1 LSVAAAR
8 RLPVARIASPAAALV
23 LVLAALPAPAFAQ
36 GRIEGRIADPGGGVM
51 ADVPVSVLALGDE
64 TPVGTA
70 RTDANGEF
78 AFEGLGVGTYLVRV
92 SPPELRATERRV
104 TVSGT
109 ESVRLDLTLTLEV
122 AEDVTVVGTGPVQ
135 AIPLDTPSES
145 GSRLG
150 LTPRE
155 LPASLEIVSQSVLQ
169 QRGQRTVQEA
179 VASGVGVTAG
189 QNASAGATFI
199 MRGFSQ
205 THVPVLY
212 EGTKIPVAM
221 AFPADTWNLE
231 RLEILKGPASS
242 LYGEGAIG
250 GAVNYVIRRP
260 DRQPHR
266 MDGVL
271 SYGGFNT
278 RRLGVGAGGPLSR
291 SGLHYRA
298 DYGFNQSD
306 GYIES
311 TPGTFQNLTSALD
324 WNISPAFDAQVSFDL
339 QDIDVS
345 SYWGTPL
352 VPSGSAMEPIDGIVD
367 NDDGRTIDRRM
378 SRVNY
383 NTSDGV
389 TELRTYW
396 THAKGQYRPAPG
408 VVLRND
414 FYYTLSDREWRNA
427 ETYSFNPETNLIDRD
442 RFSVSHYVTLVGNR
456 FDLGVSRPLGQL
468 ANRFVA
474 GFDVSS
480 LGFDRV
486 PFYRAEVDSVD
497 PFAPEPGVFGP
508 LVPTRYS
515 AQSVDTAAFFA
526 EDYVSVRSDLRVMG
540 SLRLEHIDVNHSEF
554 AVSEGVSTHRPLGG
568 VRDEGAT
575 FGRAFTAAT
584 WRAGFMYDAPRN
596 MSVYGNVATAAD
608 PSNADFL
615 FGAPANFDLSR
626 GIQVEV
632 GAKHTLPRGLGD
644 WTAAYYWIERR
655 NILTQTSPTTSEAIG
670 QQSSRGV
677 ELNLS
682 LRPTSRWAFHVSGAV
697 LDARLDDF
705 QQSVGDTVVSR
716 NGNRPPN
723 VPDFVF
729 DLQSSYR
736 FGDRRPV
743 EVSGAYRH
751 VGDRFN
757 RFDNTSRMLAYDL
770 VDVFGAWILDRY
782 RIGVGVRNVFDQDYV
797 LFGSQYFTGTK
808 QMDLG
813 APRSGEITLGF
824 RF

>member
-8 RLPVARIASPAAALV
+8 RIRAARIAFSAAV
-23 LVLAALPAPAFAQ
+23 LCLFLNALPAPAFAQ
-36 GRIEGRIADPGGGVM
+36 GRIDGRLAVPSGGVV
-51 ADVPVSVLALGDE
+51 ADVPVSVLPLGDT
-64 TPVGTA
+64 TPVGTT
-70 RTDANGEF
+70 RTNASGEF
-78 AFEGLGVGTYLVRV
+78 AFEGLGAGTYLVRV
-92 SPPELRATERRV
+92 SPPGLRAAERRV

-109 ESVRLDLTLTLEV
+109 ESVRLDMTLTLQV
-122 AEDVTVVGTGPVQ
+122 AEDVTVIGVGPRE

-150 LTPRE
+150 LTARE
-155 LPASLEIVSQSVLQ
+155 LPASLEIVPQSVLQ
-169 QRGQRTVQEA
+169 QRGHRTAQEA
-179 VASGVGVTAG
+179 VSSAVGVTAG
-189 QNASAGATFI
+189 QNASAQATFI
-199 MRGFSQ
+199 TRGFAQ

-221 AFPADTWNLE
+221 AFPVDAWNLE
-231 RLEILKGPASS
+231 RLEILKGPASA
-242 LYGEGAIG
+242 LYGAESVG

-260 DRQPHR
+260 DRQRHR
-266 MDGVL
+266 TDGML

-278 RRLGVGAGGPLSR
+278 RRVGLGAGGPLSQ
-291 SGLHYRA
+291 SGLHYRV
-298 DYGFNQSD
+298 DYGFNESD
-306 GYIES
+306 GYIDR

-324 WNISPAFDAQVSFDL
+324 WNISPAFETQVSFDV
-339 QDIDVS
+339 QDIDVT

-352 VPSGSAMEPIDGIVD
+352 VPTASALEPIDGIVET
-367 NDDGRTIDRRM
+367 DDDRTIDRRM

-383 NTSDGV
+383 NSSDGA
-389 TELRTYW
+389 TKLRTYW

-414 FYYTLSDREWRNA
+414 FYYTVSNREWRNA

-442 RFSVSHYVTLVGNR
+442 RFFVSHYVTLVGNR
-456 FDLGVSRPLGQL
+456 FDVGVSRPLGRL

-474 GFDVSS
+474 GFDVSA

-486 PFYRAEVDSVD
+486 PFYRDGVDSVD
-497 PFAPEPGVFGP
+497 RFAPTPGVFGP
-508 LVPTRYS
+508 LVRTSYT

-526 EDYVSVRSDLRVMG
+526 EDYLSVRSDLKVTG
-540 SLRLEHIDVNHSEF
+540 SLRVERIEVNHAEF
-554 AVSEGVSTHRPLGG
+554 SVSEGISTHNPSGG
-568 VRDEGAT
+568 VPNEAAT
-575 FGRAFTAAT
+575 LGRAFTAAT
-584 WRAGFMYDAPRN
+584 WRAGLVFDAPGN

-615 FGAPANFDLSR
+615 FGAPADFDLAR

-632 GAKHTLPRGLGD
+632 GAKHTLPRGMGD

-655 NILTQTSPTTSEAIG
+655 NILTQTSPTTAEAIG

-682 LRPTSRWAFHVSGAV
+682 LRPTSRWAFQVSGAV

-705 QQSVGDTVVSR
+705 QESAGDTLVSR

-723 VPDFVF
+723 VPNFVF
-729 DLQSSYR
+729 DIQSSYR

-743 EVSGAYRH
+743 EVSGSYRH

-757 RFDNTSRMLAYDL
+757 RFDNSSRMLAYDL
-770 VDVFGAWILDRY
+770 VDVFATWLLDRY

-797 LFGSQYFTGTK
+797 LFGSQYFTGTR

-813 APRSGEITLGF
+813 APRSAEITLGF
-824 RF
+824 RL